1 MLRKLIPSILILPFF
16 LNFPYYK
23 TLAKEKDNII
33 LKSENEDEKI
43 ITYEQIGRILLD
55 NNQELKSLDKLL
67 SSSTFNLAS
76 KIGKR
81 YPKIDLVASGFP
93 QYVNGKSY
101 NSNTSNLKTSQIS
114 ANPTI
119 SIRWDIISPLRG
131 PEIKI
136 AKNNYNLAKNNY
148 EIKKNDLIQE
158 ARSRFHRLEK
168 SYQDIENRQMSLDLS
183 ATILKDALSKFKS
196 GIGTKFEVLEAEAQL
211 ARDKQFLNET
221 KFQQKINII
230 SLKEILNIKTNFK
243 IAKDKK
249 LVGYWNYDLK
259 QNIKNGLEN
268 NLSLQ
273 NILIQKSISKNQAKS
288 FLNSNK
294 PNIYLQNR
302 FSSSF
307 TKGDSLS
314 LNIDPKEYGS
324 NYANTIS
331 LNFDWNIFNGGQNK
345 NSYKSKIAESESQEL
360 SLRNFKNITSTNI
373 SEAYYNLKSNK
384 EKIISTQ
391 KEVSTI
397 KESLRLAKLRYD
409 VGISTLKDILVIQK
423 ELSDARSKNINAIFN
438 YNLNLNQ
445 LERLTFLE
453 SSNSC
458 IEKNEYKEDQTYTI
472 CNI

>member
-55 NNQELKSLDKLL
+55 KNQELKSLDKLL

-81 YPKIDLVASGFP
+81 YPKIDLVGSGFP

-101 NSNTSNLKTSQIS
+101 NSNTSKLKTSQIS

-168 SYQDIENRQMSLDLS
+168 SYQDIENRQISLDLS

-230 SLKEILNIKTNFK
+230 SLKEILNIKTNLK

-273 NILIQKSISKNQAKS
+273 NILIQKSISKHQAKS

-294 PNIYLQNR
+294 PN
-302 FSSSF
+302 
-307 TKGDSLS
+307 
-314 LNIDPKEYGS
+314 E
-324 NYANTIS
+324 
-331 LNFDWNIFNGGQNK
+331 
-345 NSYKSKIAESESQEL
+345 
-360 SLRNFKNITSTNI
+360 
-373 SEAYYNLKSNK
+373 
-384 EKIISTQ
+384 
-391 KEVSTI
+391 
-397 KESLRLAKLRYD
+397 
-409 VGISTLKDILVIQK
+409 
-423 ELSDARSKNINAIFN
+423 
-438 YNLNLNQ
+438 
-445 LERLTFLE
+445 
-453 SSNSC
+453 
-458 IEKNEYKEDQTYTI
+458 
-472 CNI
+472 